1 MDVEKAIQAVA
12 FLVQILPSP
21 DIHRVV
27 HVLYFAEKT
36 HLAKYGRT
44 VTKDSY
50 IAMTFG
56 PVPTNLY
63 DLIKSVRGDGSSNY
77 LDKNP
82 ESVKFAKEK
91 MKVYDHNLAII
102 GPIESDL
109 LSESDKECLLEASKE
124 YGHLPFPIL
133 SKKSHDAAWK
143 ATEKNQQIA
152 LKNIV
157 ETLPN
162 AEALL
167 HHLRETCKL

>member
-1 MDVEKAIQAVA
+1 MDAEKAIQAVA
-12 FLVQILPSP
+12 FLVQVLPSP

-27 HVLYFAEKT
+27 HVLYFAEKE

-44 VTKDSY
+44 LTKDSY
-50 IAMTFG
+50 IAMNFG

-63 DLIKSVRGDGSSNY
+63 DLIKSVRGDGSSNF

-82 ESVKFAKEK
+82 ELMKLAKEK

-109 LSESDKECLLEASKE
+109 LSESDKECLLESSKE
-124 YGHLPFPIL
+124 YGHLPFSIL
-133 SKKSHDAAWK
+133 TERSHDAAWK
-143 ATEKNQQIA
+143 ATAKNQQIA
-152 LKNIV
+152 LKDIV

-162 AEALL
+162 ANAVL